1 MSLSIKVEGLD
12 KLIKALNQIQGL
24 QEPLDEAIEL
34 FLEKVV
40 TDAKSIVPVKTG
52 TLQRSISWQGGRGE
66 YKVGSRVNYAPY
78 VEYGTSRMVPRP
90 FLGPALLWNLPMLRE
105 ALLNKA
111 EEWMRRR
118 GE

>member
-1 MSLSIKVEGLD
+1 LSIKVEGLD
-12 KLIKALNQIQGL
+12 KLIKALSQIQGM

-34 FLEKVV
+34 YLEKVV

-52 TLQRSISWQGGRGE
+52 TLQRSIAWQGGEGE
-66 YKVGSRVNYAPY
+66 YSVGSRVFYAPY
-78 VEYGTSRMVPRP
+78 IEYGTSRIMPRA

-111 EEWMRRR
+111 EEWMRSR